1 MDWRRMKK
9 NHCLVADLGGLP
21 MIDDDVNFTT
31 LATLACAVRQRLDN
45 NKQPL
50 AAYLQPEI
58 ARACYRHAS
67 SKPATELDSVA
78 FEHADT
84 EIIQHVC
91 QDVIISTVPTWHLSF
106 SIPLCWR
113 CLVTD
118 ISSSSNPLIP
128 QHIFLGKRSLGSSKL
143 AEYIV
148 HEVSHTWVGMISEI
162 TSLAKRSEPVHV
174 LPSGTSGKE
183 ITQVIYALTFAVT
196 AVRFYRAKVVAGCN
210 TIDDDRRLSYLENY
224 ANGCLKIVE
233 PSEKLTSDGALIVDS
248 CRCFLLSTG

>member
-21 MIDDDVNFTT
+21 MIDDEANFSA

-45 NKQPL
+45 NRQPL
-50 AAYLQPEI
+50 AAYLQPEL

-67 SKPATELDSVA
+67 AQPATELDSVA
-78 FEHADT
+78 FKHADT
-84 EIIQHVC
+84 EKIQHIC
-91 QDVIISTVPTWHLSF
+91 QDVISTVPTWHSSF

-113 CLVTD
+113 RLVTD

-128 QHIFLGKRSLGSSKL
+128 QHIFLGESSLGSPRL

-148 HEVSHTWVGMISEI
+148 HEVSHTWIGMISEI
-162 TSLAKRSEPVHV
+162 TPLAKRSEPVHV

-196 AVRFYRAKVVAGCN
+196 AVRFYRAKVLSGRN
-210 TIDDDRRLSYLENY
+210 TIDDERRLSYLENY
-224 ANGCLKIVE
+224 VDGCLKIVE
-233 PSEKLTSDGALIVDS
+233 PSGKLTSDGALIVDS
-248 CRCFLLSTG
+248 CRRFLLFSR